1 MWDLNIK
8 FCPKFRLICIAQNYA
23 HLCKYIIFKNNN
35 FFFKVHVF
43 CYHYNKTQTARNQF
57 DEMKYMYYTVIV
69 FNKGTYVSELLSK
82 KLWSHSRVPTGSH
95 HNSIIFSE
103 NRYFFYIFG
112 MYMYIFMPMAIY
124 HQECMYIFVIML
136 KVLWNVHLINCI
148 SQKMFHSFSVFFNIN
163 TCTSLNM

>member
-57 DEMKYMYYTVIV
+57 DEIKYYTVIV
-69 FNKGTYVSELLSK
+69 LFLNCYLRNYDHIAEYLLVAIIISLYFQKTDISFTYLVCTCAYLCRS
-82 KLWSHSRVPTGSH
+82 T
-95 HNSIIFSE
+95 
-103 NRYFFYIFG
+103 
-112 MYMYIFMPMAIY
+112 AIY

-148 SQKMFHSFSVFFNIN
+148 SQKMFHSFSVFFNFN
-163 TCTSLNM
+163 TCTSLYM

>member
-35 FFFKVHVF
+35 FFS
-43 CYHYNKTQTARNQF
+43 
-57 DEMKYMYYTVIV
+57 KYMYFEIITIKPGLPETQSQYSI
-69 FNKGTYVSELLSK
+69 KEHVSELLSK

-95 HNSIIFSE
+95 HNFIIFSE

-148 SQKMFHSFSVFFNIN
+148 SQKMFHSFSMFF
-163 TCTSLNM
+163 

>member
-1 MWDLNIK
+1 
-8 FCPKFRLICIAQNYA
+8 
-23 HLCKYIIFKNNN
+23 
-35 FFFKVHVF
+35 
-43 CYHYNKTQTARNQF
+43 
-57 DEMKYMYYTVIV
+57 MKYMYYTVIV

-112 MYMYIFMPMAIY
+112 MYMYIFIPMAIY

-136 KVLWNVHLINCI
+136 KVIWNVHLINCI
-148 SQKMFHSFSVFFNIN
+148 SQKMFHSFSMFFL
-163 TCTSLNM
+163 TSIHVHHYICNSCWNLQIEIKSPKSDFFLQICCQTDSLPVLHVLYFLFIILLSY

>member
-35 FFFKVHVF
+35 FFS
-43 CYHYNKTQTARNQF
+43 
-57 DEMKYMYYTVIV
+57 KYMYFVIITIKPRLPETSLMKWSTCITVIV

-103 NRYFFYIFG
+103 NRYFFTYLVCTCTYLCQWPFTIR
-112 MYMYIFMPMAIY
+112 
-124 HQECMYIFVIML
+124 
-136 KVLWNVHLINCI
+136 NVCI
-148 SQKMFHSFSVFFNIN
+148 SLLLCWKFYGM
-163 TCTSLNM
+163 CTW

>member
-57 DEMKYMYYTVIV
+57 DEIKYYTVIV
-69 FNKGTYVSELLSK
+69 LFLNCYLRNYDHIAEYLL
-82 KLWSHSRVPTGSH
+82 VAII
-95 HNSIIFSE
+95 NSIIFSE
-103 NRYFFYIFG
+103 NRYFFTYLVCTCTYLCQWPFTIR
-112 MYMYIFMPMAIY
+112 
-124 HQECMYIFVIML
+124 
-136 KVLWNVHLINCI
+136 NVCI
-148 SQKMFHSFSVFFNIN
+148 SLLL
-163 TCTSLNM
+163 C